1 MHQNIV
7 RLVGVAAAILAANAT
22 ASPVLCGAIDAVW
35 QEQAAVVGNYPEC
48 ASYYDSS
55 NLDQTVNLDSEH
67 PHLARFIACKRYSA
81 TTWACP
87 GFDEHGLHDGAES
100 EQTEEENHESLT
112 ARRLRKR
119 AGWKIPGIERRE
131 VVHNAEPEQQADE
144 VNRDSTKAGRLCRR
158 TFTNAHWGCPG
169 AGKREEVQGTNVQN
183 GNWPPHKREALAAS
197 NADAKVGSGLA
208 VAAKPP
214 GNWPPH
220 IREGLGLDVA
230 AKPPGNW
237 PPHKREAPTASNTDV
252 KVDTGI
258 NVAASKSPG
267 NWPPHTREDLG
278 LDVASKPP
286 GNWPPHKRRD
296 AADED

>member
-1 MHQNIV
+1 MYIMHQNIV
-7 RLVGVAAAILAANAT
+7 RLVGVAAAILAAANAT

-55 NLDQTVNLDSEH
+55 NLDQTVDLDSEH
-67 PHLARFIACKRYSA
+67 PHMARFNACKRYSA

-87 GFDEHGLHDGAES
+87 TIDEQEGAES
-100 EQTEEENHESLT
+100 EQTEQGNHDSLT
-112 ARRLRKR
+112 ARRFRKR
-119 AGWKIPGIERRE
+119 AVWTISDIERRAVINNSE
-131 VVHNAEPEQQADE
+131 SEQADE
-144 VNRDSTKAGRLCRR
+144 TNRDSTKAGRLCRR

-169 AGKREEVQGTNVQN
+169 AGKREEVQGTKVQN
-183 GNWPPHKREALAAS
+183 GNWPPHKREVLAAS
-197 NADAKVGSGLA
+197 NVDAKVGSGLA

-220 IREGLGLDVA
+220 IPEGLGLDMA
-230 AKPPGNW
+230 SKPPGNW
-237 PPHKREAPTASNTDV
+237 PPHKREAPAASNTDV

-267 NWPPHTREDLG
+267 NWPPHTREGLG

-296 AADED
+296 AADEE